1 MSNEYEALR
10 RALEHSLAH
19 FDSLDTRQI
28 PASVGVD
35 ELRKRFGKD
44 LGDEGIPAEQVI
56 DELAADVE
64 GGLFG
69 TGSPRFFAWAIGGGL
84 PAAIGAD
91 WLTSAWDQVSS
102 IYSSSPA
109 LAVIEEV
116 AGAWLKNLLRLPQDA
131 SFAFVT
137 GCQSAH
143 MVALLAAR
151 HKLLEDRGYDVEAR
165 GLSGAPKI
173 TIHTGELCHESLAR
187 AARFLGFG
195 TDAIKTHPCHDD
207 GRLDLNHVAR
217 SLDDSPTIVVLQAGE
232 FHTGAFDD
240 FHRAHEFARAHGA
253 WVHVDGALGLWVA
266 ASEKYRHLMDGCAL
280 MDSWATDGHKWLNLP
295 FDTGFVFTAHAQA
308 HKQAMTVRASYFTA
322 GDDVRHQVDWGP
334 EWSRRGR
341 GLPVYAALRS
351 LGRNGLAQLV
361 DRCCEYAERLVNGI
375 GALEGAEVVA
385 APVINQGIV
394 RFTAADGNHDR
405 RTDEIIDRIQ
415 NSGVTWFGG
424 ADFKGR
430 RVMRVPVLNWRTT
443 QEDIETV
450 IEVVRSALRS

>member
-240 FHRAHEFARAHGA
+240 FHRAHEFARAHGSRQA
-253 WVHVDGALGLWVA
+253 
-266 ASEKYRHLMDGCAL
+266 R
-280 MDSWATDGHKWLNLP
+280 N
-295 FDTGFVFTAHAQA
+295 TG
-308 HKQAMTVRASYFTA
+308 
-322 GDDVRHQVDWGP
+322 
-334 EWSRRGR
+334 
-341 GLPVYAALRS
+341 
-351 LGRNGLAQLV
+351 
-361 DRCCEYAERLVNGI
+361 I
-375 GALEGAEVVA
+375 
-385 APVINQGIV
+385 
-394 RFTAADGNHDR
+394 
-405 RTDEIIDRIQ
+405 
-415 NSGVTWFGG
+415 
-424 ADFKGR
+424 
-430 RVMRVPVLNWRTT
+430 
-443 QEDIETV
+443 
-450 IEVVRSALRS
+450 